1 MSEFMSEG
9 IAVAMN
15 RIQFQPGLSMPEFFQ
30 QYGAEAQC
38 EGALEKARWPDGFR
52 CPCCGGAAHCV
63 VHAGGRKRFQCN
75 ACRHQTSL
83 IAGTVFQSTKLRL
96 TVWFLAIYLISQ
108 AKTGLS
114 ALALKRQLG
123 VSYPTAWL
131 IHHKLMQAMVERE
144 QRYVLEGQV
153 QVDDA
158 YLGGER
164 SGGKVGR
171 GSENK
176 VPFVAAVSLSD
187 DGHPLRT
194 KLTPVPGFS
203 LKAIEQWARTHLAPG
218 STVLSDGLAC
228 FAAVTSA
235 GCAHQPTVVA
245 GRKPKDLPEFQWINT
260 VLGNLKT
267 SLNGSYHAFDFPKY
281 AARYLAAFTYRFNRR
296 FDLRTLHKRLLV
308 AAAHCGPQ
316 PQRSIRMAEVRC

>member
-1 MSEFMSEG
+1 M
-9 IAVAMN
+9 AMN
-15 RIQFQPGLSMPEFFQ
+15 RIQFQPGLSMTEFLKR
-30 QYGAEAQC
+30 YGTEAQC
-38 EGALEKARWPDGFR
+38 AAALEQARWPTGFQCPR
-52 CPCCGGAAHCV
+52 CAATAYSRV
-63 VHAGGRKRFQCN
+63 GGRTYALFQCQ

-83 IAGTVFQSTKLRL
+83 IAGTVMQGTKLPL

-114 ALALKRQLG
+114 ALALKRHLG

-131 IHHKLMQAMVERE
+131 IHHKLMQAMAERE
-144 QRYVLEGQV
+144 ARDVLDGQV

-164 SGGKVGR
+164 SGGKAGR

-218 STVLSDGLAC
+218 STVFSDGLAC
-228 FAAVTSA
+228 FGAVTTA
-235 GCAHQPTVVA
+235 GCMHQPTVVG

-267 SLNGSYHAFDFPKY
+267 SLSGSYHAFDFRKY
-281 AARYLAAFTYRFNRR
+281 AARYLAAFSYRFNRR
-296 FDLRTLHKRLLV
+296 FDLRTLHTRLIV
-308 AAAHCGPQ
+308 AAANCAPHPE
-316 PQRSIRMAEVRC
+316 RLIRMAEVRC